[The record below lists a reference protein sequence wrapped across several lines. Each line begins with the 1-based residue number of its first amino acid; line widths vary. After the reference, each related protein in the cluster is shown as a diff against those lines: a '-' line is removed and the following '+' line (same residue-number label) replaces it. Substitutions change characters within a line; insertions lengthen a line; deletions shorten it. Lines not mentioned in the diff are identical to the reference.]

1 MFTGSAVAIVTPFAD
16 GQIDIAALTKLVE
29 LHLANGTQAL
39 IPLGTTGEA
48 STLTVEERATVIKAV
63 VAAAKG
69 QIPVIVGIGHNCTST
84 AIALAQQA
92 EALGADGL
100 LLLTPYYNKTSSR
113 GLVAHFRAVAAATAL
128 PIILYNVPSRTSMNL
143 PPAVLVEL
151 QDVANIVGVKEASG
165 DIAQVLE
172 IRRLMPPAFA
182 IYSGNDDQVAPVLA
196 CGGQGVISVAANII
210 PSVMQ
215 TICQTYLS
223 GQTKAA
229 LELQLAYKPL
239 IDQLFCEVNP
249 IPVKAALE
257 LMGLIDGELRLPL
270 VPLAPENQ
278 VRLAETLRNYGL
290 LPGKTK
296 EPSPCLRE
304 NEQCE

>member
-1 MFTGSAVAIVTPFAD
+1 MFTGSAVAIVTPFAN
-16 GQIDIAALTKLVE
+16 GQIDVAGLTNLVE
-29 LHLANGTQAL
+29 FHLANGTQAL

-48 STLTVEERATVIKAV
+48 STLSSEERAVVINVV
-63 VAAAKG
+63 VAVAKG
-69 QIPVIVGIGHNCTST
+69 QIPVIVGIGHNCTNT
-84 AIALAQQA
+84 AIAYAQQA

-100 LLLTPYYNKTSSR
+100 LLLTPYYNKTTSR
-113 GLVAHFRAVAAATAL
+113 GLVAHFRAVATATSL

-143 PPAVLVEL
+143 PSSVLVEL

-165 DIAQVLE
+165 DISQVLE
-172 IRRLMPPAFA
+172 IRRLMPPSFA
-182 IYSGNDDQVAPVLA
+182 IYSGNDDQVVPVLA

-215 TICQTYLS
+215 TICRTHLD
-223 GQTKAA
+223 GQTDAA

-257 LMGLIDGELRLPL
+257 LMGMIAGELRLPL
-270 VPLAPENQ
+270 VPLESEHQ
-278 VRLAETLRNYGL
+278 VRLAEALVNSGL
-290 LPGKTK
+290 I
-296 EPSPCLRE
+296 PSETNCLKE
-304 NEQCE
+304 NERCE